1 MSALTAR
8 DFPAFFQEL
17 NGVEP
22 FPWQV
27 RLAAEVMA
35 GQWPEAISLPTAS
48 GKTACIDVAI
58 FALAAA
64 VGRRQPRRI
73 LFVVDRRLVVDEAH
87 ARAVRAAERLAE
99 AKAGVLG
106 AVAERL
112 RELAGGGDAQ
122 PLATAILRGG
132 IYRDDGWVR
141 SPLQPT
147 VVLST
152 VDQIGS
158 RLLFRGYGVSPN
170 AWPIHAGL
178 LATDSLLIV
187 DEAHTSAP
195 FVETLGWVRR
205 YCEDRWAQRR
215 LPGALQVVAMSA
227 TPVTG
232 GSTTR
237 PFTLDD
243 ADRAHPVLQRRLQA
257 RKLATL
263 ARAPSKEPAFVGDA
277 LKHATQLAPSA
288 RSVGVV
294 VNRVATARAIHAAL
308 NARTKAKG
316 GDRLDADVILLT
328 GRVRPIARDA
338 LVAEVRGRVFSD
350 PNRPG
355 VAAAR
360 PLLVVAT
367 QCIEVGADLDFDAL
381 VTECAPIDA
390 LRQRFGRLDRLGQ
403 RGESKAVVLVR
414 EDSAPDDGTPVDDPV
429 YGKALSRTWNWLTE
443 ASAGG
448 TFDFGIEHFDGAG
461 LTADLLTP
469 TPSAPVL
476 LPAHVDCWV
485 QTSPAP
491 HADPDPAV
499 FLHGPAEP
507 RADVQVV
514 WRSDLAAEAP
524 ERWPACVAAC
534 PPSSPEAMSV
544 PLFQFRAWLAG
555 EGAPASSDVE
565 GLEGAPSETD
575 QAATAAGAR
584 LVLRWAGPDD
594 DRTQLVTGID
604 RILPGDTLVVPA
616 GLGGC
621 DRFGWN
627 PASTE
632 QVSDLG
638 DEAQFLRRTA
648 ILRLTPGALRDWR
661 WLTTEAAAALAPL
674 AGMTAE
680 QEVDEGEMRE
690 ALSLLSGESDAP
702 AWLRALADHLG
713 GKGLQVSPHPGG
725 TGLVLSSTR
734 RLRVAGSLGAVEGF
748 SDDATS
754 SRAAAVIPLE
764 AHLEQVSSLASH
776 FGTLLGL
783 PDELVADLGRA
794 GLLHDW
800 GKADPRFQLWLAG
813 GDPAAL
819 AAAGC
824 LLAKSPRLP
833 RSPDGLRKA
842 RDRSGYPAGGR
853 HELLSVGLAQSERH
867 LLGAASEPDLVLHL
881 VATHHGRCRPLAPTV
896 LDESP
901 RSVKAPVPDGEGA
914 CSSDTR
920 LDALDSGVLER
931 FWRLVRRYGWWG
943 LAYLEA
949 ILRLADQR
957 ASQQAREEA

>member
-8 DFPAFFQEL
+8 DFPAFFKEL

-22 FPWQV
+22 FPWQA

-35 GQWPEAISLPTAS
+35 GSWPEAISLPTAS

-58 FALAAA
+58 FALAAS
-64 VGRRQPRRI
+64 VERPQPRRI

-87 ARAVRAAERLAE
+87 ARAIRAAGRLAE
-99 AKAGVLG
+99 AKGGVLG
-106 AVAERL
+106 VVADRL
-112 RELAGGGDAQ
+112 RQLAGGADAP

-141 SPLQPT
+141 SPIQPT

-178 LATDSLLIV
+178 LAADSLLIV
-187 DEAHTSAP
+187 DEAHTSTP

-205 YCEDRWAQRR
+205 YCDDRWIQKR

-227 TPVTG
+227 TPVAG
-232 GSTTR
+232 GPAAA

-257 RKLATL
+257 HKRATL
-263 ARAPSKEPAFVGDA
+263 AKAPSKEPAFVGEVVKQA
-277 LKHATQLAPSA
+277 AGLAPSA

-294 VNRVATARAIHAAL
+294 VNRVATARAIHAEL
-308 NARTKAKG
+308 EARTKAKG
-316 GDRLDADVILLT
+316 NGRLDADVILLT
-328 GRVRPIARDA
+328 GRVRPVARDA
-338 LVAEVRGRVFSD
+338 LVAGVRDRVFSD
-350 PNRPG
+350 PGRVG
-355 VAAAR
+355 AAAAR
-360 PLLVVAT
+360 PLIVVAT

-403 RGESKAVVLVR
+403 RGESKAVIIVR
-414 EDSAPDDGTPVDDPV
+414 EDLAPDDGSLVDDPV
-429 YGKALSRTWNWLTE
+429 YGEALSRTWHWLVE

-448 TFDFGIEHFDGAG
+448 SFDFGIEHFDGAG
-461 LTADLLTP
+461 LTTDLLTP

-476 LPAHVDCWV
+476 LPAHIDCWV

-514 WRSDLAAEAP
+514 WRADLSP
-524 ERWPACVAAC
+524 EEPETWPASVAAC

-555 EGAPASSDVE
+555 ESAPTSSDVE
-565 GLEGAPSETD
+565 GLEGAPPEPD
-575 QAATAAGAR
+575 PEAAPALVR
-584 LVLRWAGPDD
+584 RVLRWAGPEDN
-594 DRTQLVTGID
+594 RTQLVTGAD
-604 RILPGDTLVVPA
+604 RIIPGDTFVVPA

-632 QVSDLG
+632 PVSDLG
-638 DEAQFLRRTA
+638 DEAQALRRIAT
-648 ILRLTPGALRDWR
+648 LRLTAGGLRSWP
-661 WLTTEAAAALAPL
+661 WLTAEVAAVLARL
-674 AGMTAE
+674 AGLPAE
-680 QEVDEGEMRE
+680 QEIDEEEVRH
-690 ALSLLSGESDAP
+690 ALSLLSRETGAP
-702 AWLRALADHLG
+702 AWLRDLAGHLG
-713 GKGLQVSPHPGG
+713 GKGLLVSPHPGG
-725 TGLVLSSTR
+725 MGLVLSSAR
-734 RLRVAGSLGAVEGF
+734 RLPAAGSQGSLEGF

-754 SRAAAVIPLE
+754 SRGGVVIPLGD
-764 AHLEQVSSLASH
+764 HLGMVSGLARR
-776 FGTLLGL
+776 FGRLLGL
-783 PDELVADLGRA
+783 PEELVADLGRA

-833 RSPDGLRKA
+833 RSLAALRKA
-842 RDRSGYPAGGR
+842 RERSGYPAGGR
-853 HELLSVGLAQSERH
+853 HELLSVGLAQAERQ
-867 LLGAASEPDLVLHL
+867 LLGAASDPDLVLHL

-896 LDESP
+896 VDESP
-901 RSVKAPVPDGEGA
+901 RTVKVPSPGGEGA

-949 ILRLADQR
+949 VLRLADQR
-957 ASQQAREEA
+957 ASQQSQEEV